1 MTRVASGRRALR
13 RAVAATHSA
22 SRGKRAGAS
31 ILAVAA
37 AVAVIGVASSQGAT
51 RHAAAKGTVTIA
63 IFQEPDTLDPA
74 AATLISTYQVLQSIF
89 DPLMYQIGGKLTP
102 GLASKMTVSKDSRVY
117 TFTLKKGVTFQDGT
131 PFNAQ
136 AVKFNFDRI
145 VDKNYKAGTSL
156 GNLGPY
162 DSTKVINKYKVQIR
176 FKKPNASFENEVTTQ
191 PFGISSPTAIRK
203 YGASYGD
210 HPVGTGPFTF
220 KQRLK
225 GQRVDVVRNAKY
237 KWGPAGIGNAGPA
250 KLAGVTFRTLSDNS
264 AQANALQTGEV
275 TVAQNMNPPDI
286 QKVLAGG
293 KFFRIA
299 QPATG
304 IPYAMLLNTQKAPT
318 DDLKVRQALEY
329 ATDQGTIVR
338 TLFSGLVTPATSVFM
353 AGMQGY
359 SKTQH
364 IYSFDTAKANA
375 LLDSAGW
382 TGRSGGIRT
391 KNGTKLNVDI
401 LSITN
406 FGFDG
411 MAQLLQAQFKAVGVQ
426 ANLSDE
432 GFPGVFQDYNKGI
445 QNLAN
450 FFYYDVDPFSL
461 RSIFG
466 CEFVGNGLNWAHYCD
481 KSFDAQVDAA
491 NGMSDTKKRTAA
503 YQKLGQKIMSD
514 AAIIPLYNPNA
525 QFIGPKTLHG
535 LKFTVNTAPLFNN
548 VTMK

>member
-1 MTRVASGRRALR
+1 MTRVASSG
-13 RAVAATHSA
+13 RAVRGALAAARSA
-22 SRGKRAGAS
+22 SRGKRAAAS
-31 ILAVAA
+31 AFVAA
-37 AVAVIGVASSQGAT
+37 ATIAMIGVASSQGAT
-51 RHAAAKGTVTIA
+51 HHAAAKNTVTLA

-102 GLASKMTVSKDSRVY
+102 GLASKMTVSKDSRIY
-117 TFTLKKGVTFQDGT
+117 TFTLRTGVTFQDGT

-145 VDKNYKAGTSL
+145 VSPKYKAGTSL

-162 DSTKVINKYKVQIR
+162 QGTKVISRYKVQIS

-210 HPVGTGPFTF
+210 HPVGTGPFMF
-220 KQRLK
+220 SRRLK
-225 GQRVDVVRNAKY
+225 GQSVDLVRNPKY
-237 KWGPAGIGNAGPA
+237 KWGPAGIGNSGPA

-275 TVAQNMNPPDI
+275 TLAQNLNAPDVQRI
-286 QKVLAGG
+286 LAGG
-293 KFFRIA
+293 KFFRVA

-338 TLFSGLVTPATSVFM
+338 TLYGGLVTPATSVFM

-359 SKTQH
+359 SKSQDL
-364 IYSFDTAKANA
+364 YPYDQSKANA
-375 LLDSAGW
+375 LLDAAGW
-382 TGRSGGIRT
+382 VKGSGGIRT
-391 KNGTKLNVDI
+391 KNGNKLTVD
-401 LSITN
+401 LVSITN

-411 MAQLLQAQFKAVGVQ
+411 IAQLLQAQFKAVGVQ

-466 CEFVGNGLNWAHYCD
+466 CEFVGVGLNWAHFCD
-481 KSFDAQVDAA
+481 KAFDAKVDAA
-491 NGMSDTKKRTAA
+491 NGISDTKARTAA
-503 YQKLGQKIMSD
+503 YQKLGQSIMSQ
-514 AAIIPLYNPNA
+514 AAIIPIYNPNA
-525 QFIGPKTLHG
+525 QFLGPKTLHG

-548 VTMK
+548 ATMQ

>member
-1 MTRVASGRRALR
+1 MWPRPRARRTAR
-13 RAVAATHSA
+13 RRGSTAT
-22 SRGKRAGAS
+22 
-31 ILAVAA
+31 L
-37 AVAVIGVASSQGAT
+37 
-51 RHAAAKGTVTIA
+51 A

-102 GLASKMTVSKDSRVY
+102 GLASSMTVSKDSRVY
-117 TFTLKKGVTFQDGT
+117 TFTLRKGVTFQDGT

-145 VDKNYKAGTSL
+145 VNPKFKAGTAL

-162 DSTKVINKYKVQIR
+162 QATKVINPYKVQIS

-191 PFGISSPTAIRK
+191 PFGISSPAAIRK
-203 YGASYGD
+203 YGADYGS

-220 KQRLK
+220 KQWQK
-225 GQRVDVVRNAKY
+225 GQSVEVVRNAKY
-237 KWGPAGIGNAGPA
+237 NWGPVGVGNSGPA

-275 TVAQNMNPPDI
+275 TIAQNLNPPDV
-286 QKVLAGG
+286 QKDLASG
-293 KFFRIA
+293 KFFRLA

-338 TLFSGLVTPATSVFM
+338 TLFGGLVTPATSVFM

-359 SKTQH
+359 SKSQH
-364 IYSFDTAKANA
+364 IYSYDPAKANA
-375 LLDSAGW
+375 LLDADGW
-382 TGRSGGIRT
+382 TQGSGGIRT
-391 KNGTKLNVDI
+391 KNGTKLSVDI
-401 LSITN
+401 VSITN

-411 MAQLLQAQFKAVGVQ
+411 IAQLLQAQFKAVGVQ

-466 CEFVGNGLNWAHYCD
+466 CEFVGNGLNWAHFCD
-481 KSFDAQVDAA
+481 KAFDAKVDAA
-491 NGMSDTKKRTAA
+491 NGISDTKARTAA
-503 YQKLGQKIMSD
+503 YQTLGQTIMND
-514 AAIIPLYNPNA
+514 AAIIPIYNPNA

-548 VTMK
+548 VTMQ

>member
-1 MTRVASGRRALR
+1 MTPVARVGRGMGD
-13 RAVAATHSA
+13 AVAAKRSA
-22 SRGKRAGAS
+22 SRGTRAGAS
-31 ILAVAA
+31 VVAVAA
-37 AVAVIGVASSQGAT
+37 IVAMIGVASSQGAT
-51 RHAAAKGTVTIA
+51 HRAAATKTVTLA

-74 AATLISTYQVLQSIF
+74 AATLISSYQVLQSIF

-102 GLASKMTVSKDSRVY
+102 GLATAMTVSKDSRVY
-117 TFTLKKGVTFQDGT
+117 TFALRKGVTFHDGT

-136 AVKFNFDRI
+136 AVKVNFDRI
-145 VDKNYKAGTSL
+145 VNPKYKAGTSL

-162 DSTKVINKYKVQIR
+162 QGTKVISRYKVQIS
-176 FKKPNASFENEVTTQ
+176 FKKPNAAFENEVTTQ

-210 HPVGTGPFTF
+210 HPVGTGPFMF
-220 KQRLK
+220 KKRLK
-225 GQRVDVVRNAKY
+225 GQSVELVRNPKY
-237 KWGPAGIGNAGPA
+237 NWGPAGIGNSGPA
-250 KLAGVTFRTLSDNS
+250 KVAGVTFRTLSDNS
-264 AQANALQTGEV
+264 AQANALQTGEI
-275 TVAQNMNPPDI
+275 TLAQNLNPPDV
-286 QKVLAGG
+286 QRVLAGG
-293 KFFRIA
+293 KFFRVA

-338 TLFSGLVTPATSVFM
+338 TLFGGLVTPATSVFM

-359 SKTQH
+359 SKSQH
-364 IYSFDTAKANA
+364 VYSYDQSKANA
-375 LLDSAGW
+375 LLDAAGW
-382 TGRSGGIRT
+382 SKGSGGIRT
-391 KNGTKLNVDI
+391 KNGNKLTVDI
-401 LSITN
+401 VSITN

-411 MAQLLQAQFKAVGVQ
+411 IAQLLQAQFKAVGVQ

-466 CEFVGNGLNWAHYCD
+466 CEFVGIGLNWAHFCD
-481 KSFDAQVDAA
+481 KAFDAKVDAA
-491 NGMSDTKKRTAA
+491 NGISDTKARAAA
-503 YQKLGQKIMSD
+503 YQKLGQTIMND
-514 AAIIPLYNPNA
+514 AAIIPIYNPNA
-525 QFIGPKTLHG
+525 QFLGPKTLHG

-548 VTMK
+548 VTMQ

>member
-1 MTRVASGRRALR
+1 MTRSSVGRGIRS
-13 RAVAATHSA
+13 AAAAAHSA
-22 SRGKRAGAS
+22 SRGKRAAAS
-31 ILAVAA
+31 VVAVAA
-37 AVAVIGVASSQGAT
+37 AVAMIGVASSQGAT
-51 RHAAAKGTVTIA
+51 HHAAAKGTATIA

-74 AATLISTYQVLQSIF
+74 AATLISSYQVLQSIF
-89 DPLMYQIGGKLTP
+89 DPLMYKIGGKLTP
-102 GLASKMTVSKDSRVY
+102 GLASKMTVSKDSSVY
-117 TFTLKKGVTFQDGT
+117 TFTLRKGVTFQDRT

-225 GQRVDVVRNAKY
+225 GQRVDLVRNAKY

-264 AQANALQTGEV
+264 AQANALQTGEI
-275 TVAQNMNPPDI
+275 TIAQNMNPPDI

-359 SKTQH
+359 SKSQH
-364 IYSFDTAKANA
+364 IYSFDQAKANA

-391 KNGTKLNVDI
+391 KGGNKLSVDI

-450 FFYYDVDPFSL
+450 FFYYDVDAFSL

-481 KSFDAQVDAA
+481 KAFDAQVDAA

-525 QFIGPKTLHG
+525 QFIGAKTLHG
-535 LKFTVNTAPLFNN
+535 LRFTVNTAPLFNN

>member
-1 MTRVASGRRALR
+1 MTP
-13 RAVAATHSA
+13 ATHSA
-22 SRGKRAGAS
+22 PRGKRAAAS
-31 ILAVAA
+31 IVAVAA
-37 AVAVIGVASSQGAT
+37 AVAMIGVASSQGAT
-51 RHAAAKGTVTIA
+51 HHAAAKGTVTIA

-74 AATLISTYQVLQSIF
+74 AATLISSYQVLQSIF
-89 DPLMYQIGGKLTP
+89 DPLMYQIKGKLTP

-117 TFTLKKGVTFQDGT
+117 TFTLRKGVKFQDGT

-162 DSTKVINKYKVQIR
+162 EATKVISTYKVQIR

-203 YGASYGD
+203 YGDSYGD

-225 GQRVDVVRNAKY
+225 GQRVDLVRNAKY

-264 AQANALQTGEV
+264 AQANALQTGEI
-275 TVAQNMNPPDI
+275 TIAQNMNPPDI

-318 DDLKVRQALEY
+318 DDLKVRQALEF

-359 SKTQH
+359 SKSQH
-364 IYSFDTAKANA
+364 LYSYNPTKANA
-375 LLDSAGW
+375 LLDAAGW
-382 TGRSGGIRT
+382 TGNRSGGIRT
-391 KNGTKLNVDI
+391 KGGNKLSVDI
-401 LSITN
+401 VSITN

-445 QNLAN
+445 QNVAN
-450 FFYYDVDPFSL
+450 FFYYDVDAFSL

-481 KSFDAQVDAA
+481 KAFDAQVDAA

-514 AAIIPLYNPNA
+514 AAILPLYNPNA

-548 VTMK
+548 VTMQ